1 MGFDGRPSVF
11 ADRYEPVSH
20 LSRSIAST
28 TPDVLSRTLGTLF
41 QPIFPCDFVNIVVLD
56 RSEGDVSWK
65 SFGSEEL
72 ARLDASPKDTTV
84 WCVYEEEK
92 PLWVSDWHTDH
103 RLKVQK
109 EAAAAGFVYRS
120 LCRL

>member
-1 MGFDGRPSVF
+1 MSSIEFALGPQQSTGALPQMGFDGRPSVF

-41 QPIFPCDFVNIVVLD
+41 QPIFPCDFVNFVVLD
-56 RSEGDVSWK
+56 KSEGDLSWK

-92 PLWVSDWHTDH
+92 PLCF
-103 RLKVQK
+103 RL
-109 EAAAAGFVYRS
+109 AH
-120 LCRL
+120 